1 MMNSEKKCDR
11 CEGII
16 NGDYYIAP
24 SNRGRLHL
32 LCFLVNVRLFRRSM
46 VASIIVGTILLLLNQ
61 GDFILSGN
69 FYKAM
74 AWKIPLTYIVP
85 FLVAIWSAVANS
97 KVKLRA

>member
-46 VASIIVGTILLLLNQ
+46 FASIIVGTILLLLNQ

-74 AWKIPLTYIVP
+74 AENSADLH
-85 FLVAIWSAVANS
+85 SAVFS
-97 KVKLRA
+97 CYLERCCELQG